1 MFAIAPFPYFS
12 PHPSSRADDRHYLWL
27 NSQRGCS
34 WYFIVSKVATVKYM
48 NQYYAVVELR
58 SEGNAA
64 PLSIVENI
72 T

>member
-1 MFAIAPFPYFS
+1 
-12 PHPSSRADDRHYLWL
+12 
-27 NSQRGCS
+27 
-34 WYFIVSKVATVKYM
+34 M